1 MTQKKIEETEKGRDV
16 EEKVNQ
22 PKKFCSRIEE
32 KMKKILY
39 VFLIT
44 FFSLTIFSCAKKDGS
59 SGTATSF
66 WSEQIGTSSYD
77 NGTGVT
83 LYSSDNIYVS
93 GQSNGGLDGNINS
106 WSDDIFLVKYNSS
119 GTKQWTK
126 KLGIFD
132 NESGVSMTV
141 DSSDNIYVTGY
152 TKEGYDGNSNSENY
166 DIFLMKY
173 NSSGTK
179 QWTKQLG
186 NSAADIGMGVTVDS
200 SDNIYVTG
208 IASGG
213 LDRNTGSVGED
224 IVLVKYNSS
233 GTKQWT
239 KQLGSSSSDFAWD
252 VTVDSSDNIYVTGFT
267 NGSLEENFNQGSY
280 YDIFLVKYNSDGVKQ

>member
-1 MTQKKIEETEKGRDV
+1 
-16 EEKVNQ
+16 
-22 PKKFCSRIEE
+22 
-32 KMKKILY
+32 MKKILY

-44 FFSLTIFSCAKKDGS
+44 FFSLTIFSCAKKDDS

-66 WSEQIGTSSYD
+66 WSKLNETSSYD
-77 NGTGVT
+77 YDTGVS
-83 LYSSDNIYVS
+83 LFSSDNFNVS
-93 GQSNGGLDGNINS
+93 GQSDGGLDGNINS

-152 TKEGYDGNSNSENY
+152 TREVYDGNSNSENY

-213 LDRNTGSVGED
+213 RDRNTGSVGED
-224 IVLVKYNSS
+224 IVLVKYNPS

-239 KQLGSSSSDFAWD
+239 KQLGSSSSNFAWD

-267 NGSLEENFNQGSY
+267 NGNFEENFNQESY
-280 YDIFLVKYNSDGVKQ
+280 YDIFLAKYNSDGVKQ

>member
-1 MTQKKIEETEKGRDV
+1 
-16 EEKVNQ
+16 
-22 PKKFCSRIEE
+22 
-32 KMKKILY
+32 MKKILY

-44 FFSLTIFSCAKKDGS
+44 CFSLTIFSCAKKDGS

-77 NGTGVT
+77 YGTGVT

-93 GQSNGGLDGNINS
+93 GQSNGGLNGNINS
-106 WSDDIFLVKYNSS
+106 WSDDIFL
-119 GTKQWTK
+119 
-126 KLGIFD
+126 
-132 NESGVSMTV
+132 E
-141 DSSDNIYVTGY
+141 
-152 TKEGYDGNSNSENY
+152 
-166 DIFLMKY
+166 
-173 NSSGTK
+173 
-179 QWTKQLG
+179 
-186 NSAADIGMGVTVDS
+186 
-200 SDNIYVTG
+200 
-208 IASGG
+208 
-213 LDRNTGSVGED
+213 
-224 IVLVKYNSS
+224 KYNSS

>member
-1 MTQKKIEETEKGRDV
+1 
-16 EEKVNQ
+16 
-22 PKKFCSRIEE
+22 
-32 KMKKILY
+32 MKKILY

-44 FFSLTIFSCAKKDGS
+44 CFSLTIFSCAKKDGS

-77 NGTGVT
+77 YDTGVT
-83 LYSSDNIYVS
+83 LYSSDNINVS

-106 WSDDIFLVKYNSS
+106 WSDDIFLEKYNSS

-141 DSSDNIYVTGY
+141 DSSENIYVTGY

-186 NSAADIGMGVTVDS
+186 TNSDDYGYGVTVDS
-200 SDNIYVTG
+200 SDNIYITG
-208 IASGG
+208 ATKGELDGNTNSG
-213 LDRNTGSVGED
+213 D
-224 IVLVKYNSS
+224 
-233 GTKQWT
+233 
-239 KQLGSSSSDFAWD
+239 SD
-252 VTVDSSDNIYVTGFT
+252 
-267 NGSLEENFNQGSY
+267 L
-280 YDIFLVKYNSDGVKQ
+280 FLVKYNSDGVKQ

>member
-1 MTQKKIEETEKGRDV
+1 
-16 EEKVNQ
+16 
-22 PKKFCSRIEE
+22 
-32 KMKKILY
+32 MKKILY

-77 NGTGVT
+77 YGTGVT

-126 KLGIFD
+126 QLGIFD

-141 DSSDNIYVTGY
+141 ASSDNIYVT
-152 TKEGYDGNSNSENY
+152 
-166 DIFLMKY
+166 DILKKDTMGTPTQKIMTSFL
-173 NSSGTK
+173 
-179 QWTKQLG
+179 
-186 NSAADIGMGVTVDS
+186 
-200 SDNIYVTG
+200 
-208 IASGG
+208 
-213 LDRNTGSVGED
+213 
-224 IVLVKYNSS
+224 
-233 GTKQWT
+233 
-239 KQLGSSSSDFAWD
+239 
-252 VTVDSSDNIYVTGFT
+252 
-267 NGSLEENFNQGSY
+267 
-280 YDIFLVKYNSDGVKQ
+280 

>member
-1 MTQKKIEETEKGRDV
+1 
-16 EEKVNQ
+16 
-22 PKKFCSRIEE
+22 
-32 KMKKILY
+32 MKKILY

-44 FFSLTIFSCAKKDGS
+44 CFSLTIFSCAKKDGS

-77 NGTGVT
+77 YGTGVT
-83 LYSSDNIYVS
+83 LYSSENIYVS

-106 WSDDIFLVKYNSS
+106 WSDDIFLV
-119 GTKQWTK
+119 
-126 KLGIFD
+126 
-132 NESGVSMTV
+132 
-141 DSSDNIYVTGY
+141 
-152 TKEGYDGNSNSENY
+152 
-166 DIFLMKY
+166 KY

-213 LDRNTGSVGED
+213 LDWNTGSVGED

>member
-1 MTQKKIEETEKGRDV
+1 MTSAYD
-16 EEKVNQ
+16 
-22 PKKFCSRIEE
+22 
-32 KMKKILY
+32 
-39 VFLIT
+39 
-44 FFSLTIFSCAKKDGS
+44 FS
-59 SGTATSF
+59 
-66 WSEQIGTSSYD
+66 
-77 NGTGVT
+77 TGVT
-83 LYSSDNIYVS
+83 QYSYENIYVS

-106 WSDDIFLVKYNSS
+106 WSDGIFLMKYNSS

-152 TKEGYDGNSNSENY
+152 TKEVYDGNSNSENY

-186 NSAADIGMGVTVDS
+186 NSAADIGMGVAVDS

-280 YDIFLVKYNSDGVKQ
+280 YDIFLVKYNSDGVKQKPFKHLYYKQGHSYHLVINPH

>member
-1 MTQKKIEETEKGRDV
+1 
-16 EEKVNQ
+16 
-22 PKKFCSRIEE
+22 
-32 KMKKILY
+32 MKKILY

-44 FFSLTIFSCAKKDGS
+44 CFSLIIFSCAKKDGS
-59 SGTATSF
+59 SVTATSF
-66 WSEQIGTSSYD
+66 WSEQIVTSAYD
-77 NGTGVT
+77 FGTGVT
-83 LYSSDNIYVS
+83 QYSSDNIYVS

-106 WSDDIFLVKYNSS
+106 WIDDIFLVKYNSS

-141 DSSDNIYVTGY
+141 DSSDSIYVTGY
-152 TKEGYDGNSNSENY
+152 TKEVYDGNSNSENY

-179 QWTKQLG
+179 QWTKQVG
-186 NSAADIGMGVTVDS
+186 NSTADIGMGVTVDS

-224 IVLVKYNSS
+224 IVLLKYNSS

-239 KQLGSSSSDFAWD
+239 KQLGSSSSNFAWD

-267 NGSLEENFNQGSY
+267 NGSLEEYFNQGIY
-280 YDIFLVKYNSDGVKQ
+280 YDIFFVQYNSDGVKQ

>member
-1 MTQKKIEETEKGRDV
+1 
-16 EEKVNQ
+16 
-22 PKKFCSRIEE
+22 
-32 KMKKILY
+32 MKKILY

-44 FFSLTIFSCAKKDGS
+44 CFSLTIFSCAKKDGS

-77 NGTGVT
+77 YGTGVT

-106 WSDDIFLVKYNSS
+106 WSDDIF
-119 GTKQWTK
+119 
-126 KLGIFD
+126 
-132 NESGVSMTV
+132 
-141 DSSDNIYVTGY
+141 
-152 TKEGYDGNSNSENY
+152 
-166 DIFLMKY
+166 
-173 NSSGTK
+173 
-179 QWTKQLG
+179 
-186 NSAADIGMGVTVDS
+186 
-200 SDNIYVTG
+200 
-208 IASGG
+208 
-213 LDRNTGSVGED
+213 
-224 IVLVKYNSS
+224 LVKYNSS

-267 NGSLEENFNQGSY
+267 NGSLEENFTQGSY

>member
-1 MTQKKIEETEKGRDV
+1 MTVD
-16 EEKVNQ
+16 
-22 PKKFCSRIEE
+22 
-32 KMKKILY
+32 
-39 VFLIT
+39 
-44 FFSLTIFSCAKKDGS
+44 
-59 SGTATSF
+59 
-66 WSEQIGTSSYD
+66 
-77 NGTGVT
+77 
-83 LYSSDNIYVS
+83 SSDNIYVT
-93 GQSNGGLDGNINS
+93 GYTKEGYDGNSNS
-106 WSDDIFLVKYNSS
+106 ENYDIFLVKYNSS

-224 IVLVKYNSS
+224 IVLMKYNSS

>member
-1 MTQKKIEETEKGRDV
+1 
-16 EEKVNQ
+16 
-22 PKKFCSRIEE
+22 
-32 KMKKILY
+32 MKKILY

-44 FFSLTIFSCAKKDGS
+44 IFSLTIFSCAKKDGS

-77 NGTGVT
+77 YDTGVT

-93 GQSNGGLDGNINS
+93 GQSTGGLEGNINS

-119 GTKQWTK
+119 GAKQWTN

-152 TKEGYDGNSNSENY
+152 NKEGYDGNSNSEDYN
-166 DIFLMKY
+166 IFLMKY

-200 SDNIYVTG
+200 FDNIYVTG

-213 LDRNTGSVGED
+213 LDLNTGSVGED

-239 KQLGSSSSDFAWD
+239 KLLGSSSSDFAWD

-267 NGSLEENFNQGSY
+267 NGSFEENFNHGSY
-280 YDIFLVKYNSDGVKQ
+280 YDIFLLEYNSDGVKQ

>member
-1 MTQKKIEETEKGRDV
+1 
-16 EEKVNQ
+16 
-22 PKKFCSRIEE
+22 
-32 KMKKILY
+32 MKKILY

-44 FFSLTIFSCAKKDGS
+44 IFSLTIFSCAKKDGS
-59 SGTATSF
+59 SGNATSF
-66 WSEQIGTSSYD
+66 WSEQIRTSSYD
-77 NGTGVT
+77 YGTGVT

-106 WSDDIFLVKYNSS
+106 WSDDIFLLKYNSS

-166 DIFLMKY
+166 DILLMKY
-173 NSSGTK
+173 NSSGIK

-224 IVLVKYNSS
+224 IVLLKYNSS

>member
-1 MTQKKIEETEKGRDV
+1 
-16 EEKVNQ
+16 
-22 PKKFCSRIEE
+22 
-32 KMKKILY
+32 MKKILY

-44 FFSLTIFSCAKKDGS
+44 CFSLTIFSCAKKDGS

-126 KLGIFD
+126 
-132 NESGVSMTV
+132 
-141 DSSDNIYVTGY
+141 
-152 TKEGYDGNSNSENY
+152 
-166 DIFLMKY
+166 
-173 NSSGTK
+173 
-179 QWTKQLG
+179 
-186 NSAADIGMGVTVDS
+186 
-200 SDNIYVTG
+200 
-208 IASGG
+208 
-213 LDRNTGSVGED
+213 
-224 IVLVKYNSS
+224 
-233 GTKQWT
+233 
-239 KQLGSSSSDFAWD
+239 QLGSSSSDFAWD

>member
-1 MTQKKIEETEKGRDV
+1 
-16 EEKVNQ
+16 
-22 PKKFCSRIEE
+22 
-32 KMKKILY
+32 MKKILY

-77 NGTGVT
+77 YGTGVT

-179 QWTKQLG
+179 QWTKQFG
-186 NSAADIGMGVTVDS
+186 SSDNDSVSDITLDS
-200 SDNIYVTG
+200 SDNIHITG
-208 IASGG
+208 YTDGDLDGNTNSGG
-213 LDRNTGSVGED
+213 
-224 IVLVKYNSS
+224 
-233 GTKQWT
+233 
-239 KQLGSSSSDFAWD
+239 
-252 VTVDSSDNIYVTGFT
+252 
-267 NGSLEENFNQGSY
+267 
-280 YDIFLVKYNSDGVKQ
+280 YDIFLIKYNSDGVLQ

>member
-1 MTQKKIEETEKGRDV
+1 
-16 EEKVNQ
+16 
-22 PKKFCSRIEE
+22 
-32 KMKKILY
+32 MKKILY

-59 SGTATSF
+59 SGTTTSF

-77 NGTGVT
+77 YDTGVY
-83 LYSSDNIYVS
+83 LYSSDNIHVS
-93 GQSNGGLDGNINS
+93 GQSNGGLEGNINS

-152 TKEGYDGNSNSENY
+152 TKDVYDGNSNSENY

-179 QWTKQLG
+179 QWIKQLG

-213 LDRNTGSVGED
+213 FERKTGSVGED
-224 IVLVKYNSS
+224 IILVKYNSS

-239 KQLGSSSSDFAWD
+239 KMLGIFDNESGVSM
-252 VTVDSSDNIYVTGFT
+252 TVDSSDN
-267 NGSLEENFNQGSY
+267 L
-280 YDIFLVKYNSDGVKQ
+280 

>member
-1 MTQKKIEETEKGRDV
+1 
-16 EEKVNQ
+16 
-22 PKKFCSRIEE
+22 
-32 KMKKILY
+32 MKKILY

-44 FFSLTIFSCAKKDGS
+44 FFSITIFSCAKKDGS

-77 NGTGVT
+77 YDTGVT

-93 GQSNGGLDGNINS
+93 GQNNGGLDGNINS

-126 KLGIFD
+126 
-132 NESGVSMTV
+132 
-141 DSSDNIYVTGY
+141 
-152 TKEGYDGNSNSENY
+152 
-166 DIFLMKY
+166 
-173 NSSGTK
+173 
-179 QWTKQLG
+179 QLG

-200 SDNIYVTG
+200 TDNIYVTG
-208 IASGG
+208 NASGG
-213 LDRNTGSVGED
+213 LDRNTGSVVED

-252 VTVDSSDNIYVTGFT
+252 VTVDSSENIYVTGFT

-280 YDIFLVKYNSDGVKQ
+280 YDIFLVKYNSDGVKQLPLKH

>member
-1 MTQKKIEETEKGRDV
+1 
-16 EEKVNQ
+16 
-22 PKKFCSRIEE
+22 
-32 KMKKILY
+32 MKKILY

-44 FFSLTIFSCAKKDGS
+44 FFSITIFSCAKKDGS
-59 SGTATSF
+59 SGTTTSF

-77 NGTGVT
+77 YDTGVT
-83 LYSSDNIYVS
+83 LYSSYNINVS
-93 GQSNGGLDGNINS
+93 GQNNGGLDGNINS

-126 KLGIFD
+126 QLGIFD

-152 TKEGYDGNSNSENY
+152 IKEGYGGNSNSENY

-179 QWTKQLG
+179 QWTKQVG
-186 NSAADIGMGVTVDS
+186 NSTADIGMGVTVDS

-213 LDRNTGSVGED
+213 LDRNSGSVGED

>member
-1 MTQKKIEETEKGRDV
+1 
-16 EEKVNQ
+16 
-22 PKKFCSRIEE
+22 
-32 KMKKILY
+32 MKKILY

-44 FFSLTIFSCAKKDGS
+44 CFSLTIFSCAKKDGS
-59 SGTATSF
+59 SGNATSF

-77 NGTGVT
+77 YDTGVS
-83 LYSSDNIYVS
+83 LYSSDNFNVS
-93 GQSNGGLDGNINS
+93 GQSDGGLDGNINS

-152 TKEGYDGNSNSENY
+152 TKEVYDRNSNSENN
-166 DIFLMKY
+166 DIFLM
-173 NSSGTK
+173 
-179 QWTKQLG
+179 
-186 NSAADIGMGVTVDS
+186 
-200 SDNIYVTG
+200 
-208 IASGG
+208 
-213 LDRNTGSVGED
+213 
-224 IVLVKYNSS
+224 KYNSS

-239 KQLGSSSSDFAWD
+239 KQLGSSSSDFAGD

-267 NGSLEENFNQGSY
+267 NRSLEENFNQESY
-280 YDIFLVKYNSDGVKQ
+280 SDIFLAKYNSDGVKQ

>member
-1 MTQKKIEETEKGRDV
+1 
-16 EEKVNQ
+16 
-22 PKKFCSRIEE
+22 
-32 KMKKILY
+32 MKKILY

-44 FFSLTIFSCAKKDGS
+44 CFSLTIFSCAKKDGS

-77 NGTGVT
+77 YGTGVT

-106 WSDDIFLVKYNSS
+106 WSDDIFLEKYNSS

>member
-1 MTQKKIEETEKGRDV
+1 MTLKTECNNNVMTQKKREETEKGRDA
-16 EEKVNQ
+16 
-22 PKKFCSRIEE
+22 EE
-32 KMKKILY
+32 KMKKNLY

-59 SGTATSF
+59 SGNATSF
-66 WSEQIGTSSYD
+66 WSEQNGTSSYD
-77 NGTGVT
+77 YGIGVT
-83 LYSSDNIYVS
+83 LYSSDNINVS
-93 GQSNGGLDGNINS
+93 GQSNGGLDANINS

-213 LDRNTGSVGED
+213 LDRNTSSVGED

-280 YDIFLVKYNSDGVKQ
+280 YDFFLVKYNLDGVKQ

>member
-1 MTQKKIEETEKGRDV
+1 
-16 EEKVNQ
+16 
-22 PKKFCSRIEE
+22 
-32 KMKKILY
+32 MKNILY

-44 FFSLTIFSCAKKDGS
+44 YFSLTIFSCAKKDGS

-77 NGTGVT
+77 YGTGVT
-83 LYSSDNIYVS
+83 LYSSDNINVS

-106 WSDDIFLVKYNSS
+106 WSDDIF
-119 GTKQWTK
+119 
-126 KLGIFD
+126 
-132 NESGVSMTV
+132 
-141 DSSDNIYVTGY
+141 
-152 TKEGYDGNSNSENY
+152 
-166 DIFLMKY
+166 
-173 NSSGTK
+173 
-179 QWTKQLG
+179 
-186 NSAADIGMGVTVDS
+186 
-200 SDNIYVTG
+200 
-208 IASGG
+208 
-213 LDRNTGSVGED
+213 
-224 IVLVKYNSS
+224 LVKYNSS